1 VCEAIIGAV
10 FLDAG
15 YAAAKTLVERA
26 FTERMTSGRKPLR
39 DPKTVLQEW
48 AQGRGLPT
56 PTYHLVEQ
64 TGPDHAPR
72 FHVEAKVGPLAGAT
86 GSAATK
92 RAAEQDAAQN
102 LLLREHVWKAP
113 QHG

>member
-1 VCEAIIGAV
+1 M

-15 YAAAKTLVERA
+15 NETAKTLVERT
-26 FTERMTSGRKPLR
+26 FTERMSTTRKLLR

-48 AQGRGLPT
+48 AQGRGLPA

-72 FHVEAKVGPLAGAT
+72 FHVEAKVGPLAGAA

-102 LLLREHVWKAP
+102 LLIRERVWKEP